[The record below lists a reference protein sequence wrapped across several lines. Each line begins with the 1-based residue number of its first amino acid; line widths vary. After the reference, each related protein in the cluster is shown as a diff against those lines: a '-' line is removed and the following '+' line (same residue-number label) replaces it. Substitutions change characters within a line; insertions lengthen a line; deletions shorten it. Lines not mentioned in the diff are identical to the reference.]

1 MALKKSTSPK
11 TFFDVPPMLFI
22 FVSLGR
28 WLEYIAKVFLT
39 LTLMSRDQRI
49 FLTLQGK
56 TSEALSKLVLLAPKE
71 AHLIT
76 IGVNSEITSE
86 RLIYVDFIEKGD
98 ILKVF
103 PGEKI
108 PVDGIV
114 VFGNTKC
121 DESLITGESL
131 PVAKTKGINGIN
143 FIYFCILNVIV

>member
-1 MALKKSTSPK
+1 M
-11 TFFDVPPMLFI
+11 
-22 FVSLGR
+22 
-28 WLEYIAKVFLT
+28 
-39 LTLMSRDQRI
+39 
-49 FLTLQGK
+49 
-56 TSEALSKLVLLAPKE
+56 LLAPKE

-131 PVAKTKGINGIN
+131 PVAKTKGMYKIN
-143 FIYFCILNVIV
+143 LVK